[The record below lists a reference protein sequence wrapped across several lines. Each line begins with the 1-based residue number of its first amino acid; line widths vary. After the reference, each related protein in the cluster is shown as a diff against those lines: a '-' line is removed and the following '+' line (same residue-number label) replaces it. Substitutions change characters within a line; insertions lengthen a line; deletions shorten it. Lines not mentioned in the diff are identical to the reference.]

1 MTIHNNI
8 SEINENQWRRL
19 IIRSQTASYFQTQ
32 ECYEFYDSLSFMEPF
47 IYGVSEN
54 DKLMGVMCGY
64 IISAGSSLQRFFSR
78 RAIVPGGLLLD
89 PNITTEGLKSL
100 LEKVKSDLSQKVIFI
115 EIQNYKDYNEYR
127 LIFESEKFN
136 YEPFLNFY
144 VPSYDV
150 PTALGRLS
158 DALQKQLKFAQNAGV
173 EWQET
178 NQKDDIKAF
187 YSKLKQQHKKSP
199 KTTLFPIEFFEKLVD
214 TPNGKLFVAKY
225 KRKVAG
231 GMACVILQG
240 STMYEWFICDEIDVA
255 QRREVHIGTTVNW
268 SGIEYAAKNNIF
280 RLEFM
285 NVGKPTT
292 DFRAHE
298 FKRKYG
304 GQSVEL
310 GRFLFINKPL
320 LYFIG
325 RFVMEKIIR
334 R

>member
-1 MTIHNNI
+1 MTIHTNI

-32 ECYEFYDSLSFMEPF
+32 ECYEFYDSLSFMKPF

-64 IISAGSSLQRFFSR
+64 IISTGNNLKRFFSR
-78 RAIVPGGLLLD
+78 KAIVPGGLLLD
-89 PNITTEGLKSL
+89 PNISTNGIKSL
-100 LEKVKSDLSQKVIFI
+100 LEKAKSDLSKKVIVI

-150 PTALGRLS
+150 TTAFGRLS
-158 DALQKQLKFAQNAGV
+158 DNLQKQLRFAQDAGV

-178 NQKDDIKAF
+178 NQREDIKTF
-187 YSKLKQQHKKSP
+187 YSKLKQQYKKSH
-199 KTTLFPIEFFEKLVD
+199 TTALFPLEFFEKLV
-214 TPNGKLFVAKY
+214 TMPNGKLFVVKY
-225 KRKVAG
+225 KRKVVG

-240 STMYEWFICDEIDVA
+240 STMYEWFVCDKIEVTKG
-255 QRREVHIGTTVNW
+255 REVHIETAVNW

-285 NVGKPTT
+285 NTGKPTT
-292 DFRAHE
+292 DFKAHE
-298 FKRKYG
+298 FKRKFG
-304 GQSVEL
+304 GQSVEQ
-310 GRFLFINKPL
+310 GQFLFINKPL
-320 LYFIG
+320 FYFIG
-325 RFVMEKIIR
+325 RWSDSL
-334 R
+334 